1 MMHAYLVIR
10 IRGPGYHSRDGEIIG
25 ALDHK
30 CTFCFLIINYNGMLE
45 LSPDSRCLYWKF
57 QEVTFFFFFLIL
69 TTLENKMCCQ
79 VKNKLKKICL
89 GVIKLQKDNI
99 QIPKFFK
106 KY

>member
-57 QEVTFFFFFLIL
+57 QEVTFFFFFFNFNL
-69 TTLENKMCCQ
+69 
-79 VKNKLKKICL
+79 
-89 GVIKLQKDNI
+89 
-99 QIPKFFK
+99 
-106 KY
+106 